1 MEQVQL
7 RCLLPVTMGWFLTQ
21 LFMRIEQMPAMQH
34 SVLIALEVVE

>member
-21 LFMRIEQMPAMQH
+21 LFMYIEQMLAMRYLA
-34 SVLIALEVVE
+34 LIA